1 VQLVGSK
8 PLNAAYARFR
18 MGEVLHKNGKL
29 DEADAMLRSSLVVR
43 AKALGD
49 ANAGTQAVLQELVAV
64 STERGKP
71 EEAAAFRARLVP
83 ASK

>member
-1 VQLVGSK
+1 MGSK